1 MAYELKTNT
10 AIRIPVGPLVDP
22 TDGKTAETGLTV
34 TGLSVEIF
42 KMANDGGAVVRTA
55 FNPTAS
61 GGNNDMVHVADD
73 TTGMYD
79 LELTAAQLNFL
90 GNARVNFYDID
101 GFLVHWIDLQV
112 VSAAFWDWKYGTTIP
127 KVDLDTI
134 KTRAITCDSAVTV
147 LASVGTAATSTAQ
160 TGDSYAIVNSGT
172 HGNAALKTLIDT
184 VDNFIDT
191 EVAAILADTNEL
203 QTDLVNGG
211 RLDLL
216 IDSIITH
223 LTDLKGTG
231 FNGAT
236 DSNEAIRNRGDAA
249 WVTATGFST
258 LDAAGVRTAVGL
270 ASANLD
276 TQLGDIP
283 TVTEMNNRTKPSAD
297 YFDPATDTVA
307 RVTLVDTC
315 TTNTDMVAAAPS
327 AASIADAVLD
337 EAMAGHVAA
346 GSLGKA
352 VADVL
357 EDTATTLP
365 AAIDAVPTA
374 SEVKTALEAAGSH
387 LTLIKAKTDKMTY
400 TNGDDLDVN
409 VQKINDVAVTG
420 TGAVADPWGPA

>member
-61 GGNNDMVHVADD
+61 GGNNDMIHVTDD

-160 TGDSYAIVNSGT
+160 SGDSYALANGESGFVAIK
-172 HGNAALKTLIDT
+172 GDT
-184 VDNFIDT
+184 
-191 EVAAILADTNEL
+191 AAI
-203 QTDLVNGG
+203 
-211 RLDLL
+211 
-216 IDSIITH
+216 
-223 LTDLKGTG
+223 K
-231 FNGAT
+231 
-236 DSNEAIRNRGDAA
+236 
-249 WVTATGFST
+249 
-258 LDAAGVRTAVGL
+258 
-270 ASANLD
+270 
-276 TQLGDIP
+276 
-283 TVTEMNNRTKPSAD
+283 TKS
-297 YFDPATDTVA
+297 
-307 RVTLVDTC
+307 
-315 TTNTDMVAAAPS
+315 
-327 AASIADAVLD
+327 
-337 EAMAGHVAA
+337 
-346 GSLGKA
+346 
-352 VADVL
+352 
-357 EDTATTLP
+357 
-365 AAIDAVPTA
+365 
-374 SEVKTALEAAGSH
+374 
-387 LTLIKAKTDKMTY
+387 DKLTY
-400 TNGDDLDVN
+400 TSGNDLDVN
-409 VQKINDVAVTG
+409 VQKINDIAISG
-420 TGAVADPWGPA
+420 TGAAIDPWGPAA